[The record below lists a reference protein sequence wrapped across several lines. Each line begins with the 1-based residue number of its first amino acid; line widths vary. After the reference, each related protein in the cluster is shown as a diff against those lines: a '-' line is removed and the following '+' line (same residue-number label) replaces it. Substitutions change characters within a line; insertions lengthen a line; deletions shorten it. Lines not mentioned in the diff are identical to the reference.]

1 VFGDGMGN
9 FTARKILS
17 VNVAQ
22 SKKKLVTDPRSPY
35 TKLCHVFYFRF
46 MSSKRESNFCKS

>member
-1 VFGDGMGN
+1 MGN